1 MRGTRSC
8 SSYGKSALSWL
19 LSVALLALVL
29 HPDLASGSRKIRKN
43 GFVLDDALIPVQEIR
58 SGGPPRDGIPSI
70 DRPQFVAG
78 SAAVFLKDKD
88 RILGI
93 ERNGVV
99 KAYPIA
105 ILNYHEI
112 VNDVF
117 SNEPIVVTYCP
128 LCGTGMAFRAAI
140 GGERRVFGVS
150 GLLYNSDVLLYD
162 RNSETLWSQLL
173 LKAVAGPLKGSP
185 LEMISVSHTSWGD
198 WLERHPQT
206 VVLSNETGFG
216 SDYGRDLYPGYE
228 KSRRLMF
235 PVSSRDR
242 SYHPKERVIG
252 LIFEGTAKA
261 YPFVELDKAGGNLED
276 VVAGKTLRIEFD
288 AEHRTGRVLDAD
300 GREIPTVLA
309 YWFAWSSFY
318 PKGEVF
324 SAP

>member
-8 SSYGKSALSWL
+8 SSYGQSTLRWL

-43 GFVLDDALIPVQEIR
+43 GFVLDDALIPVREIR

-78 SAAVFLKDKD
+78 SAAGFLKEKD

-128 LCGTGMAFRAAI
+128 LCGTGMAFR
-140 GGERRVFGVS
+140 
-150 GLLYNSDVLLYD
+150 
-162 RNSETLWSQLL
+162 
-173 LKAVAGPLKGSP
+173 
-185 LEMISVSHTSWGD
+185 
-198 WLERHPQT
+198 
-206 VVLSNETGFG
+206 
-216 SDYGRDLYPGYE
+216 
-228 KSRRLMF
+228 
-235 PVSSRDR
+235 
-242 SYHPKERVIG
+242 
-252 LIFEGTAKA
+252 
-261 YPFVELDKAGGNLED
+261 
-276 VVAGKTLRIEFD
+276 
-288 AEHRTGRVLDAD
+288 
-300 GREIPTVLA
+300 
-309 YWFAWSSFY
+309 
-318 PKGEVF
+318 
-324 SAP
+324 